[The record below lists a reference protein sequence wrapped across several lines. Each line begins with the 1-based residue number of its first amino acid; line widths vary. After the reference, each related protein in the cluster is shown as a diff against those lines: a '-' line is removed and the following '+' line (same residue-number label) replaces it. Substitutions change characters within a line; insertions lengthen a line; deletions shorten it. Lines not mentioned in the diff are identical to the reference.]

1 MADKKN
7 DEKQVKVEDN
17 PETTQVEVRD
27 GGLGTTDPGLANN
40 AQEVESYSNMP
51 RKDADK
57 K

>member
-40 AQEVESYSNMP
+40 AQQIESYSNQP